1 MKKLLEKYI
10 NRHYKE
16 ELKLLF
22 GEDSYVKVEN
32 IIWSTN
38 EKKYVVNSK
47 LYVKEIKD
55 SIEAFPE
62 GLDYLITEGWKII
75 GDPNKPVMI
84 NTIDVIKN

>member
-22 GEDSYVKVEN
+22 GEDSYVKIEN

-47 LYVKEIKD
+47 LYVKEIND

-62 GLDYLITEGWKII
+62 GLDYLINEGWKII
-75 GDPNKPVMI
+75 GDANKPVMI